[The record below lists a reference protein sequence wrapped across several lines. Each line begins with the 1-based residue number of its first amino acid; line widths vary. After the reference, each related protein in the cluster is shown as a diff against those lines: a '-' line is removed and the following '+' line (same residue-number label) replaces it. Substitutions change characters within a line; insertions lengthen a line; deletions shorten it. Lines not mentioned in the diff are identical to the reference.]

1 MRKWFHA
8 FRQTT
13 TYLGV
18 AVLAIIWGGI
28 YLLSGQEYDRAY
40 EDAVRQGGNLARV
53 LEEYI
58 RRVVQ
63 ASDGALL
70 ALRRAYQDDPQHF
83 DLAHWVART
92 QANTDLM
99 VEYGICSAEGFVLQ
113 SSQGPVNGAVSI
125 ADRPYFNFQAHAT
138 ADELYISPPVAG
150 TVSRKLVIVLT
161 RRLTR
166 PDGAFDGVVGIS
178 LDIQKLGEFFGSL
191 DIGRGGAVS
200 LVGLDGIVR
209 ARGGPDQ
216 DAKNYAG
223 ISIIESPIFAKP
235 ATAPVEHYWNSV
247 DSDVSAKF
255 GGVSKLI
262 SYRRV
267 SGLPLVAIV
276 GLPREQIFRQ
286 ANETLR
292 HYVLAGGIL
301 TAIALMVVALGAIGR
316 ARVLSTTAELQQS
329 KQSLEQSNHLLH
341 TALTNMAHGLS
352 MFDRDL
358 RLVMCNDRY
367 AEMYGLRPE
376 LTKPGTPLR
385 AILEARIP
393 AEMSPQEAAQFIR
406 ERMERVVSKTW
417 RGIENKLK
425 DGRSI
430 AVSYEPLDDGGW
442 VAIHHDV
449 TEQKRTERA
458 LLESAKALKTSN
470 ARFAAALANM
480 SQGLCMIDADQR
492 VLVVNERYRQIY
504 NLPEEMVKPGTT
516 IRQIVEY
523 RARSGNYNGPDP
535 DEYIA
540 AQFRNSTDIEKLG
553 NGRVVLILRH
563 AMADGCW
570 LMTHEDITERWRTE
584 TRVAYLAHHD
594 ALTGLANRPSLVEKI
609 EDACSRYRWRGEK
622 FNLLMVDLDRF
633 KQVNDTFG
641 HPSGDELLKQVAER
655 LKGALRETDVLARLG
670 GDEFAIIQ
678 ATDDDRTEAAEALAA
693 RIIALIAEPFSV
705 DGIEVGIGASIGIA
719 LAPEHGTAADDLLKK
734 ADLALYHAKASGRNR
749 YAVFEFALGQAAVEK
764 HTLENE
770 LRRALA
776 KKEFEVHFQPIVETK
791 SLKLC
796 GAEALIRWQHPER
809 GLIPPD
815 QFIPLAEESGTI
827 LQIGE
832 WVLEAACKE
841 AMTWPAPVKV
851 AVNLSAVQL
860 RNASLLDYVMCVLV
874 ETGLPP
880 ERLELEVTE
889 TALLEYGADCIA
901 ILRKLKNL
909 GITVVLDDFGT
920 GYSSLNQLT
929 MFPFDKI
936 KIDKSFTKNMTT
948 RVDCAAIISAVL
960 ALAQSLNIQ
969 TTAEGVET
977 EDQLRILSLAGVSA
991 VQGYLIQR
999 PAPAAELK
1007 FDGYL
1012 IPGVVE
1018 DAA

>member
-13 TYLGV
+13 TCLGV
-18 AVLAIIWGGI
+18 VVLAIIWGGI
-28 YLLSGQEYDRAY
+28 HLLTSQEHERAY
-40 EDAVRQGGNLARV
+40 QDALRQGGNLARV

-70 ALRRAYQDDPQHF
+70 ALRRAYQEDPHHF
-83 DLAHWVART
+83 DLARWVART
-92 QANTDLM
+92 QSNTDLM

-113 SSQGPVNGAVSI
+113 SSHGPVNGPVSI
-125 ADRPYFNFQAHAT
+125 ADHPHFTFQAHAT
-138 ADELYISPPVAG
+138 ADELYISPPVTG
-150 TVSRKLVIVLT
+150 NISRRLVIVLT

-166 PDGAFDGVVGIS
+166 SDGTFDGIVGIS
-178 LDIQKLGEFFGSL
+178 LDIQKLGEFFSSL
-191 DIGRGGAVS
+191 DIGHGGAVS

-216 DAKNYAG
+216 DGKNYAG
-223 ISIIESPIFAKP
+223 MSIIQSPIFTAL
-235 ATAPVEHYWNSV
+235 AAAPVGHYWNSV

-267 SGLPLVAIV
+267 AGLPLVAIV
-276 GLPREQIFRQ
+276 GLPRAQIFQR
-286 ANETLR
+286 ANETVR
-292 HYVLAGGIL
+292 HYVAAGIIL
-301 TAIALMVVALGAIGR
+301 SAFVLVVVVLGAVGR
-316 ARVLSTTAELQQS
+316 ARVVSATAELRQS
-329 KQSLEQSNHLLH
+329 KLSLEQSNHLLN
-341 TALTNMAHGLS
+341 TALANMAHGLS

-367 AEMYGLRPE
+367 AEMYGLQPQ

-385 AILEARIP
+385 TILEARIP
-393 AEMSPQEAAQFIR
+393 PDMPPQEAERFIR
-406 ERMERVVSKTW
+406 ERLENVVTGNT
-417 RGIENKLK
+417 RGMENKLK
-425 DGRSI
+425 DGRII
-430 AVSYEPLDDGGW
+430 AVTYALLAEGGW

-458 LLESAKALKTSN
+458 LLESAEALKTSN
-470 ARFAAALANM
+470 ARFTAALANM
-480 SQGLCMIDADQR
+480 SQGLCMVDAEHR
-492 VLVVNERYRQIY
+492 ILVANERYRQIY
-504 NLPEEMVKPGTT
+504 NLPEDMAKPGTT
-516 IRQIVEY
+516 LAEIVRY
-523 RARSGNYNGPDP
+523 RAASGNYNGPDP
-535 DEYIA
+535 HEYVA
-540 AQFRNSTDIEKLG
+540 AQFHNSTDIEKLG

-641 HPSGDELLKQVAER
+641 HPSGDDLLKQVAER
-655 LKGALRETDVLARLG
+655 LKGTLRETDVLARLG

-678 ATDDDRTEAAEALAA
+678 ACEADQTAAAEAMAA

-705 DGIEVGIGASIGIA
+705 DGIEVGIGASVGIA
-719 LAPEHGTAADDLLKK
+719 LAPEHGISADDLLKK

-749 YAVFEFALGQAAVEK
+749 YAVFESVLGQAAVEK

-770 LRRALA
+770 LRRAIA
-776 KKEFEVHFQPIVETK
+776 RKEFEIHFQPIVETK
-791 SLKLC
+791 SRKLC
-796 GAEALIRWQHPER
+796 GAEALIRWRHPER

-815 QFIPLAEESGTI
+815 HFIPLAEESGTI
-827 LQIGE
+827 VQIGE
-832 WVLEAACKE
+832 WALAAACKE
-841 AMTWPAPVKV
+841 AVQWPAPVKV

-860 RNASLLDYVMCVLV
+860 RNASLLDYLMCVLV

-901 ILRKLKNL
+901 ILRKLKKL

-960 ALAQSLNIQ
+960 ALAQSLNIH

-977 EDQLRILSLAGVSA
+977 EDQLRILRLAGVST

-999 PAPAAELK
+999 PVPASELK

-1012 IPGVVE
+1012 IRGEVE